1 MVIDVNKYFIYEYI
15 SRIKKDDVIN
25 YSKRLGITLS
35 TNDLEI
41 IFHYLKNEY
50 ERFFYNPLEVLNEIK
65 SQVEPNTYIVLMEL
79 YSKYKDKIK

>member
-41 IFHYLKNEY
+41 IFYYLKNEY
-50 ERFFYNPLEVLNEIK
+50 ERFFNNPLEVLNEIK
-65 SQVEPNTYIVLMEL
+65 SQVEPNTYIFLMEL

>member
-50 ERFFYNPLEVLNEIK
+50 ERFFYNPLVVLNEIK